1 MMGNEYN
8 GADFAPHTVMG
19 SWNYLLDWST
29 ATGIK
34 DVLMAGY
41 HPKMRIRNIYIMNI
55 GAACN
60 ATEPIINITVGG
72 ATKEVVATVDITNL
86 LSAQAVIGECAE
98 CTLIDTYAVVEEDD
112 SIQIEVETVDAGSD
126 SRGLI
131 MFNFELVE

>member
-1 MMGNEYN
+1 MGNEYT
-8 GADFAPHTVMG
+8 GADLAPHTVMG

-41 HPKMRIRNIYIMNI
+41 HPKLRIRNIYIMNV

-60 ATEPIINITVGG
+60 ATEPIINVIVGG
-72 ATKEVVATVDITNL
+72 AGNEVVATVDMADL
-86 LSAQAVIGECAE
+86 LSATAVIGETAE
-98 CTLIDTYAVVEEDD
+98 CTLVDTYAVVEEED
-112 SIQIEVETVDAGSD
+112 SIQIEVETIDAGSS

-131 MFNFELVE
+131 MFNFELI